1 MPAPTIFNGFL
12 GSARI
17 AARQFLNGPRK
28 WVILLAGGL
37 LPGLLALFVFGAK
50 EAYIHPFL
58 QLIDGLYL
66 QGLGLFIALLG
77 AIPGF
82 SSDAEDGTSIYL
94 FSRPTPRW
102 VVVLGKWAGTVV
114 PLTVLMLLPVLAA
127 WPFALMQQQP
137 YETRY
142 SHLVPIPVPKGME
155 HQPGGYPS
163 VGPHGGQVI
172 ILPNG
177 TPAEQVFETHTENPR
192 LPARGRDLFAALV
205 GVTLAALEFG
215 TFFFCIGV
223 FLKYPYIVA
232 IVYTVIVEIIVGATV
247 QMRIH
252 TLSRLVRATAHYCL
266 GEIPPFLASFQEI
279 APSGLTCT
287 ISLIAVPAACLGLA
301 CWVISRRAFIGK
313 SV

>member
-28 WVILLAGGL
+28 WVILLAGAL
-37 LPGLLALFVFGAK
+37 LPGMLALFVFGAK
-50 EAYIHPFL
+50 RAFMHPFL
-58 QLIDGLYL
+58 ELVDGLYL

-102 VVVLGKWAGTVV
+102 VVVLGKWAGTVI
-114 PLTVLMLLPVLAA
+114 PLTVLMILPVLAA
-127 WPFALMQQQP
+127 WPFAMVQRQP
-137 YETRY
+137 YEVSDTRY
-142 SHLVPIPVPKGME
+142 VPIPVPKGME

-163 VGPHGGQVI
+163 VGPHGGRVI

-177 TPAEQVFETHTENPR
+177 TPAEETFEKRTENHR

-223 FLKYPYIVA
+223 FLKFPYITA
-232 IVYTVIVEIIVGATV
+232 IVYTVIVEIIVGAAV
-247 QMRIH
+247 PMRIH
-252 TLSRLVRATAHYCL
+252 TLSRLVRAAAHSCL
-266 GEIPPFLASFQEI
+266 GEIPPFLSGFQEI
-279 APSGLTCT
+279 APSGLTTT

-301 CWVISRRAFIGK
+301 CWIISRRAFIGK